1 MAMPGTLTVDAT
13 GSGGRPPHLQ
23 FELFK
28 THHDIQTHAVFTR
41 HGGVS
46 APPFDSLNVSYSVG
60 DGPEAIAENRARCA
74 SMVGLHIKAITTAG
88 LVHGAAVGRLE
99 TSTSQTLP
107 DGSRIVDSVDALIS
121 STPGKGLLITAAD
134 CLQIMLLDPRTPA
147 VGLAH
152 AGWRGLA
159 TGTIGSTIA
168 AMTTAYGTDPQALL
182 AGIGPGLGPCC
193 AEFTD
198 PRREL
203 PPCFAHFIHGR
214 HVDLW
219 GVAID
224 QLRSA
229 GVPEAGI
236 EQHALCTR
244 CHRDRFFSHRGDRGR
259 SGRFAAIIGLRAT
272 HSGTGSGQLKTP

>member
-1 MAMPGTLTVDAT
+1 MPSMLMIAA
-13 GSGGRPPHLQ
+13 SGAGARPPHLG

-28 THHDIQTHAVFTR
+28 AHHAIQTHAVFTR

-60 DGPEAIAENRARCA
+60 DKPDAIAQNRERCA
-74 SMVGLHIKAITTAG
+74 HTTDLQVEAITTAG

-99 TSTSQTLP
+99 TSSSQTLP
-107 DGSRIVDSVDALIS
+107 DGSQIVDSVDALIS

-134 CLQIMLLDPRTPA
+134 CLQIMFLDPRTPA
-147 VGLAH
+147 IGLAH

-159 TGTIGSTIA
+159 AGTIGATIA
-168 AMTTAYGTDPQALL
+168 AMTAAYGTDPQALL

-203 PPCFAHFIHGR
+203 PTRFAPFIHGR
-214 HVDLW
+214 YVDLW
-219 GVAID
+219 GVARD

-229 GVPEAGI
+229 GVPDTGI

-244 CHRDRFFSHRGDRGR
+244 CQRDRFFSHRGDRGR
-259 SGRFAAIIGLRAT
+259 SGRFAAIIGLRVT
-272 HSGTGSGQLKTP
+272 HSGTASGQSEEP